1 MTKDR
6 TLIGQA
12 RRPLC
17 LALSDARRGPLAL
30 LLASAMLIAGA
41 AEAQTRERGQLF
53 ERLDTNG
60 DGIADADELL
70 SARREAF
77 RRADKDGDG
86 FVAGNELDALADVRG
101 NSMRTRRGGLGSGL
115 GRRRMPD
122 VDERVRRLDVDG
134 DGRISEA
141 EFLEANNP
149 LLERFDANGDGAISR
164 EEVERA
170 QQRVRG
176 YARQRGVL

>member
-53 ERLDTNG
+53 ERLATNG

-77 RRADKDGDG
+77 RRTRKDGDG
-86 FVAGNELDALADVRG
+86 LVPSNELDRRAGVRSS
-101 NSMRTRRGGLGSGL
+101 SMRPPVARR
-115 GRRRMPD
+115 
-122 VDERVRRLDVDG
+122 
-134 DGRISEA
+134 
-141 EFLEANNP
+141 
-149 LLERFDANGDGAISR
+149 
-164 EEVERA
+164 
-170 QQRVRG
+170 
-176 YARQRGVL
+176 